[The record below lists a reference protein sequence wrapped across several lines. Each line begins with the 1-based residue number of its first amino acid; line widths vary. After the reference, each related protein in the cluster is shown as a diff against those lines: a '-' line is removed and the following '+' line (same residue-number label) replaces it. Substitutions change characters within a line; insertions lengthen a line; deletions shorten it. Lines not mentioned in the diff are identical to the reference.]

1 MKEAEDSDSSES
13 YQKLVSWSINERY
26 SQCRGGGGGGW
37 VLKVQSRDLNCLD
50 SVVRSTRLRI
60 LPSLLASHVSF
71 GELFNLFKL
80 TPSSVKWGISQE
92 YVTGL
97 LGGENVKCM

>member
-26 SQCRGGGGGGW
+26 SQFGG
-37 VLKVQSRDLNCLD
+37 LKVQSIDLNCLD
-50 SVVRSTRLRI
+50 SGVRSTRLHI
-60 LPSLLASHVSF
+60 LLSLLASHVSF

-80 TPSSVKWGISQE
+80 TPSSVKQGICKE
-92 YVTGL
+92 YVIGL
-97 LGGENVKCM
+97 LGGEYVKCM

>member
-1 MKEAEDSDSSES
+1 MKRAEDSDSSES
-13 YQKLVSWSINERY
+13 YQRLVSWSINERY
-26 SQCRGGGGGGW
+26 SQFGG
-37 VLKVQSRDLNCLD
+37 LKVQSRDLNCLD
-50 SVVRSTRLRI
+50 SGVRSTRLHI

-80 TPSSVKWGISQE
+80 TPSSVKQGLCKE

>member
-1 MKEAEDSDSSES
+1 MKEPDDSDSSES

-26 SQCRGGGGGGW
+26 SHFGG
-37 VLKVQSRDLNCLD
+37 LKVQSRDLNCVD
-50 SVVRSTRLRI
+50 SRVRSTRFHI
-60 LPSLLASHVSF
+60 LPSLLANHVSF

-80 TPSSVKWGISQE
+80 TPSSIKQGICQE

-97 LGGENVKCM
+97 LGGENVQCM

>member
-1 MKEAEDSDSSES
+1 MKDIHN
-13 YQKLVSWSINERY
+13 VGV
-26 SQCRGGGGGGW
+26 RGG

-50 SVVRSTRLRI
+50 SVVRSTRLHI

-80 TPSSVKWGISQE
+80 TPSSVKWGICQE